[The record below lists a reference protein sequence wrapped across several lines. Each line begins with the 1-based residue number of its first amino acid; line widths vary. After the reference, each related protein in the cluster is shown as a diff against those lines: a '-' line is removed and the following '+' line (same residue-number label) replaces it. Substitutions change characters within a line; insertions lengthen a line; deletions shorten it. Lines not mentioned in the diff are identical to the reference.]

1 MRNNSKEFYRMQINF
16 EDSSIKRYKRTITWQ
31 YILLSLHSI
40 LTLIYGIQ
48 IITKGTNISIICTI
62 LWGFCVFIDILLISK
77 LKKSISECESTKL
90 NLLKELD
97 PKKWTQE
104 MRTRKFKRLLN
115 KSA

>member
-1 MRNNSKEFYRMQINF
+1 MYSISKEFYEIQLKF
-16 EDSSIKRYKRTITWQ
+16 EESSIKSYKRRITWQ

-62 LWGFCVFIDILLISK
+62 LWGFCVFIDILPIRK
-77 LKKSISECESTKL
+77 LKKSISECETTKL

-104 MRTRKFKRLLN
+104 MRNRKFKRIIN